1 MAYLTI
7 PGGGRAPGRGRR
19 IRLVGLVALGCLIA
33 VLGDL
38 SIRLAPEGTNVAAW
52 WPAAGVAVAVGLRA
66 GRGAV
71 WPIALV
77 TWAASIAANLLGGRE
92 PAVAVLFATA
102 NATEVAVACLAIMTW
117 NPDLSLRNLRLLGL
131 TAAAATI
138 GAVSAGAVA
147 GAAVA
152 WQLDGDFWVAVR
164 AVWASHLSA
173 VLLFVP
179 FGMKEVARRGE
190 AGRTVAVVT
199 SAVLVAGTLAIF
211 APGQPLPI
219 VFLIFPLLVVT
230 AFRHSLRTNAV
241 QLILVSTT
249 ATAASAAGWGPLI
262 ESVRDSGLAPEMTGT
277 LLQTLIISAAAMVF
291 ALRITVEAKIDA
303 IAEATQARRDLQA
316 VIESAPSTSIIQTD
330 LDGIIRVFNQ
340 GAVNLLGYAEEDIV
354 GRCTPS
360 LFHDADEVAA
370 RAAELGLEPGF
381 DVFVHD
387 VRVGLRAS
395 DRRDWT
401 FITADGARRQVSLVI
416 SRVDDANGNPIGYL
430 GIAEDV
436 SAQRQVGRL
445 LVEALDHE
453 RAIADR
459 LRAADQLKSE
469 FVSSVSHELRTPLTS
484 VLGYTEIL
492 GDEYADA
499 LGRSGAE
506 IIGRIDSNGRRLLD
520 LVDDLLT
527 LSRIESDTF
536 SIANESF
543 DLRAAVRGAVAV
555 VGPIAVAGDIC
566 LRCDVPDEP
575 TPLEG
580 DQVEIERV
588 LINLLTNAV
597 KFTPAGGTIDLSVDV
612 QGPDA
617 IVVEVADSGVGIPA
631 PDLEHVFT
639 RFHRGANVVSSVVP
653 GTGLGLAIVTAI
665 VDRHGGEVGVESE
678 LDRGTTFTV
687 TLPRHHG

>member
-1 MAYLTI
+1 
-7 PGGGRAPGRGRR
+7 
-19 IRLVGLVALGCLIA
+19 
-33 VLGDL
+33 
-38 SIRLAPEGTNVAAW
+38 
-52 WPAAGVAVAVGLRA
+52 
-66 GRGAV
+66 
-71 WPIALV
+71 
-77 TWAASIAANLLGGRE
+77 
-92 PAVAVLFATA
+92 
-102 NATEVAVACLAIMTW
+102 
-117 NPDLSLRNLRLLGL
+117 
-131 TAAAATI
+131 
-138 GAVSAGAVA
+138 
-147 GAAVA
+147 
-152 WQLDGDFWVAVR
+152 
-164 AVWASHLSA
+164 
-173 VLLFVP
+173 
-179 FGMKEVARRGE
+179 
-190 AGRTVAVVT
+190 
-199 SAVLVAGTLAIF
+199 
-211 APGQPLPI
+211 
-219 VFLIFPLLVVT
+219 
-230 AFRHSLRTNAV
+230 
-241 QLILVSTT
+241 
-249 ATAASAAGWGPLI
+249 
-262 ESVRDSGLAPEMTGT
+262 MTGT

-330 LDGIIRVFNQ
+330 LDGIIRVFNP

-416 SRVDDANGNPIGYL
+416 SRVDDANGDPIGYL